1 MSQEIEL
8 YSRIEKPLEAIKDM
22 GMMIAK
28 SGLYGCEKSEAGMM
42 IAWEL
47 WKTGKTPFQLLREYH
62 MIEGKLSDR
71 ADSMLA
77 KFIAGGGKHKIISR
91 TPEKA
96 EIELTKGDQTAR
108 FSLSF
113 EEAKQEPFVFMSD
126 GKTLKKNWRT
136 PRARM
141 QTMWARV
148 VSDGVRALDPA
159 VVSGVYTPEEI
170 EDDMTDGPHR
180 EIVLPTSIVTD
191 APTDAPPATTP
202 KRGRPPKAPE
212 QPIDVPSNVVEMPVT
227 STSTPEPAKTNEPEP
242 PSAPEPE
249 NPAPAAKGKI
259 VAKSGTNGNGISIET
274 IASLVEIVGEHE
286 LNAVAWLMN
295 KQWIVNDD
303 ISTLKAQNA
312 QKIFNNTAS
321 FLKEMERMKAAASK

>member
-1 MSQEIEL
+1 MSQEIQL
-8 YSRIEKPLEAIKDM
+8 YDRIEKPLEAIQAM
-22 GMMIAK
+22 GTIIAK

-141 QTMWARV
+141 QTQWARV

-170 EDDMTDGPHR
+170 EDDMTVGPHR
-180 EIVLPTSIVTD
+180 EIVLQTDTVTV
-191 APTDAPPATTP
+191 APADAPPSTPP

-212 QPIDVPSNVVEMPVT
+212 HPIDVPSNVVEIPVT
-227 STSTPEPAKTNEPEP
+227 PTSTPEPAKTNEPEP
-242 PSAPEPE
+242 SAPEPE
-249 NPAPAAKGKI
+249 KPAPAAKGKAI
-259 VAKSGTNGNGISIET
+259 AKPGPNGNGISTET
-274 IASLVEIVGEHE
+274 LASLVEIIGEHE
-286 LNAVAWLMN
+286 INAVAWLMK
-295 KQWIVNDD
+295 KQWIVDNN
-303 ISTLKAQNA
+303 IATIKTENA
-312 QKIFNNTAS
+312 QKIFGHTAS
-321 FLKEMERMKAAASK
+321 FIKEMERMKAAK